1 MEFSKRIAVVV
12 FILVILGATVSLSG
26 QDARG
31 RIQGMVAD
39 TTGGVVPGVSLTL
52 ANDATGVTATRESSD
67 NGRYLFDRV
76 DPGNYTLTVNMP
88 GFATHVQRNIRVGQ
102 RGDVTV
108 DLTLKVSEIAD
119 TVTVETSP
127 VAVKFNTA
135 DSALTMEQ
143 TLFKELPLRTR
154 NPAALAALDPSVNG
168 DWNRNANFDHYAANA
183 YDLGGRTQGRN
194 DVLIDGSPLANSAKL
209 GYNPSVE
216 AVQEYSVRQNAIDAE
231 FGHSAGG
238 IITMSMKSGTND
250 IHGSAYYFGAN
261 PDWNAVT
268 NRITRQHSEPTFW
281 NWGASVGMP
290 IVKNKLFLFT
300 SFEKQLDASF
310 GALTATLPTAL
321 ERQGDFSQSV
331 NANGTPRV
339 IYDPLT
345 SRIEGGKVV
354 RDPFPGNVIPANR
367 RDPLSRKILDNLWD
381 PNDPGDNLTGL
392 NNYRFALVR
401 NYRYYNLSNRVDWNV
416 NEQLRA
422 HGRVSFFRT
431 NQDADDYT
439 NGQDV
444 LKMRRTEGSLRHGTN
459 IAGDVVYAY
468 NPTTVVTVRGSYYKT
483 EDKRVYPEMDI
494 GEEGLKNLWPN
505 GWWQP
510 YAKDRPILYFPNIQ
524 VRPSA
529 DIFGVRNF
537 WYQEPLG
544 YAFGGLVNKTLTNHS
559 LKFGVDTR
567 YKRGWAARFPGVA
580 NLEFRFDET
589 GNTSPG
595 ASSNTG
601 HQWASFL
608 LGTMN
613 PSASFAQFVPLQ
625 YSNTEMYAL
634 YVQDDYKVNR
644 NLTLNFGLRYEFE
657 DGIWDP
663 ENRIP
668 QRLDLT
674 DPIPGMQAAIDPVMA
689 SVAAGGTG
697 KTVAQLMGESQ
708 GQKSFLYNGA
718 FYFTEDG
725 AKRAT
730 KSFKY
735 QFMPRV
741 GLAYRLDD
749 KTSLRVGYGR
759 FFTPNSVVDNGNEPL
774 GSLNL
779 AAFSPIT
786 QLLPDQE
793 GRPQA
798 FFSDP
803 FPQGLTQA
811 YGKSYGRYTNLG
823 DNISLAKYERRPPI
837 SDRVNLSLQRGFW
850 GGVVLDGE
858 YLLNLVSQDMLNVNL
873 NMADPRLTYKYGA
886 ELSKQV
892 ANPFYDYGTPE
903 TFPGGLRKLKTVSVA
918 TLLRPYP
925 QYGNI
930 NQTHVDL
937 GKYRNQSFRLRLQA
951 PVRRDFS
958 LLASY
963 AYNRARSQVWY
974 DDQDQYDRILTW
986 QDDENSLHRVVTSGA
1001 YQLPFGRGR
1010 ILAGGIPRG
1019 LDYVIGG
1026 WQIAGIYTY
1035 RGGQLLNFGAMIA
1048 PESVTRL
1055 GGVGRGA
1062 QWFDTTGFARLP
1074 AHTRRSNPVSYSNL
1088 RGPSYS
1094 NVDLVLSKKFHI
1106 REEMNLEFR
1115 LEAYNAV
1122 NNMNW
1127 ANPNLTV
1134 TSSDFGVT
1142 NGHYGGHAGR
1152 RLQYMLRFQF

>member
-1 MEFSKRIAVVV
+1 MEFLRRVALVVIA
-12 FILVILGATVSLSG
+12 LVALAAVAPVLG

-31 RIQGMVAD
+31 RIQGLIAD
-39 TTGGVVPGVSLTL
+39 TTGGVLPGVSLTL

-76 DPGNYTLTVNMP
+76 DPGTYTLTANMP
-88 GFATHVQRNIRVGQ
+88 GFASLVQKNIRVGQ

-108 DLTLKVSEIAD
+108 DLTLRISEIAD

-135 DSALTMEQ
+135 DSTLTVEQ
-143 TLFKELPLRTR
+143 TLFKDLPLITR
-154 NPAALAALDPSVNG
+154 NPATLAALDPSVNG
-168 DWNRNANFDHYAANA
+168 DWTRNANFDHYAANA

-216 AVQEYSVRQNAIDAE
+216 AVQEYTVRQNAIDSE

-250 IHGSAYYFGAN
+250 IHGSAYYFGGN
-261 PDWNAVT
+261 TDWDAVT
-268 NRITRQHSEPTFW
+268 NRVTRQHSDPTYW
-281 NWGASVGMP
+281 NWGGSVGMP
-290 IVKNKLFLFT
+290 IVKNKLFLFS

-310 GALTATLPTAL
+310 GALNATLPTSL

-331 NANGTPRV
+331 NADGSSRV
-339 IYDPLT
+339 IYDPLS

-367 RDPLSRKILDNLWD
+367 WDPLSAKMLDALWD

-392 NNYRFALVR
+392 NNYKFALIR

-416 NEQLRA
+416 NSQLRA

-439 NGQDV
+439 NGKDV
-444 LKMRRTEGSLRHGTN
+444 LKMRRTEGSLRHGMN
-459 IAGDVVYAY
+459 IAGDVVYAF
-468 NPTTVVTVRGSYYKT
+468 NPTTVFTVRGSYYKT
-483 EDKRVYPEMDI
+483 EDKRAYPDMDI
-494 GEEGLKNLWPN
+494 GEEGWKNLWPN

-510 YAKDRPILYFPNIQ
+510 YIKDRPIIYFPNVQ
-524 VRPSA
+524 VRPTS
-529 DIFGVRNF
+529 DLFGVRNF

-544 YAFGGLVNKTLTNHS
+544 YAFGGLVNKTLPNHS

-567 YKRGWAARFPGVA
+567 YKRGWAARFGGLG
-580 NLEFRFDET
+580 NLEFRFNET
-589 GNTSPG
+589 ANTNPG
-595 ASSNTG
+595 SNSRTG
-601 HQWASFL
+601 HEWASFL
-608 LGTMN
+608 LGAMN
-613 PSASFAQFVPLQ
+613 AGASNAQFVPIQ
-625 YSNTEMYAL
+625 YSNTEMYGF
-634 YVQDDYKVNR
+634 YIQDDYKVSR
-644 NLTLNFGLRYEFE
+644 NLTLNLGLRYEFE

-663 ENRIP
+663 ENRLP

-689 SVAAGGTG
+689 SLAAGGTG
-697 KTVAQLMGESQ
+697 KTVAQLMAESAV
-708 GQKSFLYNGA
+708 QKNFLYNGA

-725 AKRAT
+725 ANRAT
-730 KSFKY
+730 RSYRY
-735 QFMPRV
+735 QFMPRL

-749 KTSLRVGYGR
+749 KTAIRIGWGR
-759 FFTPNSVVDNGNEPL
+759 FFTPNSSVDNGNEPL
-774 GSLNL
+774 GSADL

-786 QLLPDQE
+786 RLLPDQE

-823 DNISLAKYERRPPI
+823 DAITLAKYERRPPV
-837 SDRVNLSLQRGFW
+837 SDRINLSLQRGIW
-850 GGVVLDGE
+850 GGAIVDGE
-858 YLLNLVSQDMLNVNL
+858 YLLNIVRNDMLTVNL
-873 NMADPRLTYKYGA
+873 NMADPRLTYQYKA

-892 ANPFYDYGTPE
+892 ANPFYNYGAPE
-903 TFPGGLRKLKTVSVA
+903 TFPGGLRKLPTVSVA

-930 NQTHVDL
+930 NQTFTDL
-937 GKYRNQSFRLRLQA
+937 GKYRSQSFRIRLQA
-951 PVRRDFS
+951 PMQHGFTFLS
-958 LLASY
+958 SY
-963 AYNRARSQVWY
+963 AYNRARFQAWY
-974 DDQDQYDRILTW
+974 DDQDQYDRLLTW
-986 QDDENSLHRVVTSGA
+986 QDDPNPLHRVVTSGS
-1001 YQLPFGRGR
+1001 YHVPIGRGR
-1010 ILAGGIPRG
+1010 MFAGGIPRA

-1026 WQIAGIYTY
+1026 WQVAGIYTY
-1035 RGGQLLNFGAMIA
+1035 RGGQLLNFGAMVA
-1048 PESVTRL
+1048 PESVNNL

-1062 QWFDTTGFARLP
+1062 LWFDKTGFSNLP
-1074 AHTRRSNPVSYSNL
+1074 AYTRRSNPVQYSNL

-1094 NVDLVLSKKFHI
+1094 NIDMVLSKRFHI
-1106 REEMNLEFR
+1106 HEEMNLQFR

-1134 TSSDFGVT
+1134 TSSDFGAT
-1142 NGHYGGHAGR
+1142 NAHYGGHAGR
-1152 RLQYMLRFQF
+1152 RLRFMLRFEF